1 MSPFR
6 IRPFLAAAL
15 PFLAGAVLRL
25 WNLRDQVLGG
35 DETHA
40 IRAALNFTLPRIL
53 VTYQQSDNCIPLTA
67 LYRLFMAAGVP
78 MTEMAFRL
86 PVLFCGLAALLA
98 LPAALEGRV
107 GSGTVMAYRWLVA
120 ISPALVLYSRIAR
133 SYMPMVL
140 FSFGAVMAFEAWWRT
155 RSWRSGGAYV
165 LLGALA
171 VWFHLGAGPIVAAP
185 FLFAAGEAVARR
197 EHLKRDLR
205 DLVLLGLAISG
216 AFALFLVPALESLLE
231 VVTSKRIEQS
241 IPWRGV
247 IPGILKLQAGTG
259 SGWLAGLFWLAATI
273 GLVLLARRER
283 RFALF
288 TVVVVVGH
296 VAGLLFLS
304 PFGLESPVI
313 FGRYLLPVLPFVL
326 LWVAA
331 AFGMGG
337 TKGLE
342 GQQGLEGRQEKRPG
356 VSGVSVPGWLF
367 PGLAAF
373 LFVVALVALGP
384 FGDPLDRRTSFLHH
398 NDFVGFYKP
407 RPALPAGEEVPEIY
421 RQLHGATVVEFPWLF
436 IWETNHSF
444 YLYQEIHRGRVIVA
458 TPQHILFRPPL
469 ALRNVVAPEPGAICR
484 SGARYLIVHRN
495 AAREEDRIAPGGRL
509 SEGEMAQPL
518 RRMLR
523 ESAASLGDS
532 LKETWGP
539 PFYADRWVRAWD
551 LSAVCGAPHAA
562 TPVASASAATASPAR
577 KLPGR

>member
-1 MSPFR
+1 LR
-6 IRPFLAAAL
+6 IRPFATAAL
-15 PFLAGAVLRL
+15 PFVAGALLRL
-25 WNLRDQVLGG
+25 WNVRDQVLGG

-40 IRAALNFTLPRIL
+40 IRAALNFTLPKIL
-53 VTYQQSDNCIPLTA
+53 ITYQVSDNCIPLTA

-107 GSGTVMAYRWLVA
+107 GKGTILANRWLVA
-120 ISPALVLYSRIAR
+120 LSPALVLYSRIAR

-155 RSWRSGGAYV
+155 RSWKSGGAYV

-185 FLFAAGEAVARR
+185 FLFAAGEIVVRR
-197 EHLKRDLR
+197 DNLKKDLR
-205 DLVLLGLAISG
+205 DLLVLGLAISG

-231 VVTSKRIEQS
+231 VVTSKRIEQT
-241 IPWRGV
+241 IPWRAV
-247 IPGILKLQAGTG
+247 IPGILKLQAGTAA
-259 SGWLAGLFWLAATI
+259 GWLAALFWLVAAI

-283 RFALF
+283 RFAIYTA
-288 TVVVVVGH
+288 TVVAGH

-313 FGRYLLPVLPFVL
+313 FGRYLLPVLPWVL
-326 LWVAA
+326 VWVAA
-331 AFGMGG
+331 AFGVGG
-337 TKGLE
+337 TEGLE
-342 GQQGLEGRQEKRPG
+342 GQQGLEGRQENRPE
-356 VSGVSVPGWLF
+356 VSEVSVPGWLF

-373 LFVVALVALGP
+373 LFLGVLVALGP
-384 FGDPLDRRTSFLHH
+384 FGDPVDWRTSFLHH

-407 RPALPAGEEVPEIY
+407 RPALPAGEVPELY
-421 RQLHGATVVEFPWLF
+421 RQLHGETVVEFPWLF
-436 IWETNHSF
+436 IWETNHTY

-469 ALRNVVAPEPGAICR
+469 ALRNVVTPEPEAICR

-518 RRMLR
+518 RQMMR
-523 ESAASLGDS
+523 ESAAGLGDRV
-532 LKETWGP
+532 KQEWGP
-539 PFYADRWVRAWD
+539 AFYGDRWIRAWD
-551 LSAVCGAPHAA
+551 LRAVCGAPQKPTPAA
-562 TPVASASAATASPAR
+562 SESAATTSPIK
-577 KLPGR
+577 KLAGR